1 MGEYASNSHK
11 SKEKRSEQV
20 PEKRVEKIV
29 SGSVKAKKKSGLQ
42 KITNVFVPEDVD
54 NVKSYILEDIV
65 VPAVKDIIL
74 DAVRAFLGVNGKSG
88 GRSTNASKVSY
99 RKYYEEIEPANAEKI
114 YKQVLNELQYTE
126 KAKELGTQYSNMDAA
141 SAAKI
146 LTEMSEDLD
155 LVCDILENM
164 KESQAAQIL
173 QNMDSDYA
181 AQITKKIAA
190 VKDK

>member
-1 MGEYASNSHK
+1 M
-11 SKEKRSEQV
+11 
-20 PEKRVEKIV
+20 
-29 SGSVKAKKKSGLQ
+29 
-42 KITNVFVPEDVD
+42 
-54 NVKSYILEDIV
+54 
-65 VPAVKDIIL
+65 
-74 DAVRAFLGVNGKSG
+74 
-88 GRSTNASKVSY
+88 
-99 RKYYEEIEPANAEKI
+99 
-114 YKQVLNELQYTE
+114 